1 MVLLTAI
8 LNQVRIFTGSLAER
22 SSFLLERS
30 KMTLVHET
38 LMTSSKEYRLMYRNV
53 DYDQYYGRSTLSK
66 YQQANFEYLNQ
77 MKKVPRSDQ
86 GRTKLLSLS
95 LQDSRSEDEGKEL
108 ATSHSKQI
116 VFGVVAIMCIALV
129 PSVIALICIGVKTM
143 SP

>member
-1 MVLLTAI
+1 M
-8 LNQVRIFTGSLAER
+8 NQIRIFTESLAER

-66 YQQANFEYLNQ
+66 YQHANFEYLNQ
-77 MKKVPRSDQ
+77 MKKAPRSDQ

-95 LQDSRSEDEGKEL
+95 LQDRSEDEGKEL

-116 VFGVVAIMCIALV
+116 VFVVAAIMCFALV
-129 PSVIALICIGVKTM
+129 PSVIALICVQVKTM